1 MIPGEIDCAEG
12 EIVLNEGRPTLR
24 LEVASTGDR
33 AIQVGSHFPF
43 SEVNAALCFDRART
57 HGYRLDVPA
66 GTAVR
71 FEPGQVRTV
80 TLVACEPTAPVSGDA
95 GSDG

>member
-1 MIPGEIDCAEG
+1 MIPGEIDCADG
-12 EIVLNEGRPTLR
+12 EIVINDGRATLR
-24 LEVASTGDR
+24 IEVASTGDR

-43 SEVNAALCFDRART
+43 SEVNAALRFDRERA

-80 TLVACEPTAPVSGDA
+80 TLVACEATVDT
-95 GSDG
+95 GSRC